1 MFAKLCT
8 LMLLT
13 AGASACTVT
22 ESDDILTSGMHASI
36 SATADGTGD
45 TRISASLFLGPP
57 SNLNFVNLVGGDELI
72 AHQGTQS
79 KVMSEQ
85 IILNIVSHTAT
96 FPVDDE
102 GTLFEVEL
110 RREVD
115 DGAPS
120 STVALPAPFTLGN
133 VPPSVSR
140 NAAFGVN
147 WTGPAGQGDRM
158 KWTAEGPCIE
168 LASGT
173 VAGDPGS
180 VTMPVGTFRKQAG
193 QNVPDMCEVKVTVT
207 RERDGRVDPAYGKG
221 GTSTG
226 IQTRAVIFT
235 STP

>member
-1 MFAKLCT
+1 MIAKLCT
-8 LMLLT
+8 LALLT
-13 AGASACTVT
+13 TGASACKVT

-45 TRISASLFLGPP
+45 TRVGATLFLGPP
-57 SNLNFVNLVGGDELI
+57 SDLIFVDLVGGDQLI
-72 AHQGTQS
+72 AHQGGQT

-96 FPVDDE
+96 FPIDDE
-102 GTLFEVEL
+102 GTVFEVEL

-140 NAAFGVN
+140 GADFGVN
-147 WTGPAGQGDRM
+147 WAGAAGQGDRM

-173 VAGDPGS
+173 ITGDPGS
-180 VTMPVGTFRKQAG
+180 VTMPAGTFRKQAG
-193 QNVPDMCEVKVTVT
+193 QNVPDMCQVKVTVT
-207 RERDGRVDPAYGKG
+207 RERGGRVDPAYGEG

-226 IQTRAVIFT
+226 IQTRAVMFT